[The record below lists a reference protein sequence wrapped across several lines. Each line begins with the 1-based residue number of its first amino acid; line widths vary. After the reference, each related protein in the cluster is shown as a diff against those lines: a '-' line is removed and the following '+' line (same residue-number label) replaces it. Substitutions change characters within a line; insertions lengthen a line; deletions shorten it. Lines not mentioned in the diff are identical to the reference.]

1 MLLPPEILTLLFLA
15 TATKASPQFD
25 PVANASSTT
34 TGPALD
40 FTNSAAFNDPTPTE
54 SEPPWWEDI
63 CATSSCEPARL
74 IPELPTAP
82 GFEVESK
89 ALTPTHLGPQRQPD
103 RVVTTRRPT
112 IVNVRTSTA
121 QTLAPRPPTNNRP
134 GANGDDVQS
143 VGVQGQQ
150 TGTGAG
156 DDAPGEPAQ
165 SPQQQ
170 TAPNTLLNDI
180 VSGLG
185 DTTPLP
191 QPTAQA
197 PITPAPTPAP
207 TTIPGTLTL
216 GSATLTLTH
225 GLSTTLGTE
234 PDATFVS
241 LSTDA
246 AGQTIVVISSSGT
259 AITATVSD
267 APATVTLPKTGFEAS
282 ITDAARP
289 GVWSTGDGRAAA
301 PTSSRGVAG
310 ALRGEVR
317 WWCGVVVGGVVRFFV

>member
-1 MLLPPEILTLLFLA
+1 M
-15 TATKASPQFD
+15 
-25 PVANASSTT
+25 
-34 TGPALD
+34 
-40 FTNSAAFNDPTPTE
+40 
-54 SEPPWWEDI
+54 
-63 CATSSCEPARL
+63 
-74 IPELPTAP
+74 
-82 GFEVESK
+82 
-89 ALTPTHLGPQRQPD
+89 
-103 RVVTTRRPT
+103 
-112 IVNVRTSTA
+112 
-121 QTLAPRPPTNNRP
+121 
-134 GANGDDVQS
+134 QS

-156 DDAPGEPAQ
+156 DDAPGDPAQ

-180 VSGLG
+180 VSGLA

-197 PITPAPTPAP
+197 PITPAPTPVPAP
-207 TTIPGTLTL
+207 TAIPGTLTL

-225 GLSTTLGTE
+225 GLSTTLGAE

-241 LSTDA
+241 ISTDA

-259 AITATVSD
+259 AITATVTD

-282 ITDAARP
+282 ITDVARP
-289 GVWSTGDGRAAA
+289 GAWSTGVGRAAA

-317 WWCGVVVGGVVRFFV
+317 WWSGVVVGGVVRFFVV